1 MSSGAK
7 PLHDENLTEDLISS
21 ELIFKGRFL
30 QIQRD
35 IVLLPS
41 TVSAGGNAV
50 SPNADSAEL
59 RRAQIHN
66 SQASREY
73 IKHPG
78 AVMIIPLLDDGRVV
92 VERQYRHPLRQ
103 IFTEFPAGRIEHGE
117 SPAAT
122 AVRELREET
131 GYQAAQIGHFT
142 TIHNAIAYSDERIE
156 LYLARGLSLGARSL
170 DDGEFINT
178 EIVTTDWLQAELRAG
193 RLSDVKTQIG
203 LSWLLSYKCGEIPWP
218 TYVPS
223 ASIEV

>member
-1 MSSGAK
+1 MSADTPPTG
-7 PLHDENLTEDLISS
+7 DENLTEDLIASD
-21 ELIFKGRFL
+21 LVFAGRFL

-35 IVLLPS
+35 MVRLPQVLTSDTDRSL
-41 TVSAGGNAV
+41 VRNA
-50 SPNADSAEL
+50 
-59 RRAQIHN
+59 
-66 SQASREY
+66 QASREY

-78 AVMIIPLLDDGRVV
+78 AVMVIPLLDDGRVV

-103 IFTEFPAGRIEHGE
+103 IFTEFPAGRIEPHE
-117 SPAAT
+117 SPAKT
-122 AVRELREET
+122 AIRELREET
-131 GYQAAQIGHFT
+131 GYHAAQIAHFT

-156 LYLARGLSLGARSL
+156 LYLAQGLSLGERHL

-178 EIVTTDWLQAELRAG
+178 AIVTTEWLQAELRAG
-193 RLSDVKTQIG
+193 RLTDVKTQIG

>member
-1 MSSGAK
+1 MSSGAQ

-21 ELIFKGRFL
+21 DLVFKGRFL

-35 IVLLPS
+35 IVLLPPV
-41 TVSAGGNAV
+41 VSDGAHTRN
-50 SPNADSAEL
+50 
-59 RRAQIHN
+59 I
-66 SQASREY
+66 QASREY

-117 SPAAT
+117 SPSKT

-131 GYQAAQIGHFT
+131 GYQTAQIAHFT